1 MTSKPDTAKEHPST
15 WTQGGQAET
24 SHAMTKSTNAI
35 EHQDSPSATH
45 QHFIYDPLGNGF
57 LYFRSAAERDQA
69 MDWVVQTYLDDEWS
83 EEVEQIV
90 AGEVTHSCQ
99 SVGVQNRPRAE
110 LLDKN
115 NCDSEGNHWGSF
127 AFRCNYELLPL
138 APKSSMS
145 A

>member
-1 MTSKPDTAKEHPST
+1 MTSKPDTAKEQPNT
-15 WTQGGQAET
+15 WTQGGQAK
-24 SHAMTKSTNAI
+24 SSDVMTMNTKAI

-45 QHFIYDPLGNGF
+45 RHFIYDPLGNGF

-90 AGEVTHSCQ
+90 AGEVSHSCQ
-99 SVGVQNRPRAE
+99 SVGRENRPSAE

-115 NCDSEGNHWGSF
+115 NCDPEGNHWGNF
-127 AFRCNYELLPL
+127 EFRCNYELLPL
-138 APKSSMS
+138 TPESAMS